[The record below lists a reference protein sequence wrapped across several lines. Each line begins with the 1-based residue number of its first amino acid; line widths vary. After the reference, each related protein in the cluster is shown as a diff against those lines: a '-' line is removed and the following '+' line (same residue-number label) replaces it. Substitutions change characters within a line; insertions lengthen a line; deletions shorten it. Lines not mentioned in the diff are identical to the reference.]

1 MGHIGRGA
9 NTVGTR
15 CLSKL
20 GLPARTVIYKYSLK
34 WYYAN
39 IRFAGIYY
47 SFNVLCETLMK
58 QILSISDQVGPLLQ
72 AARKSARLSQTALAR
87 RLGISQS
94 RVSSMELDPASI
106 SLEQLLAMCSALNLE
121 LVVQTKVRASDN
133 RSDIA
138 LTESEW

>member
-1 MGHIGRGA
+1 
-9 NTVGTR
+9 
-15 CLSKL
+15 
-20 GLPARTVIYKYSLK
+20 
-34 WYYAN
+34 
-39 IRFAGIYY
+39 
-47 SFNVLCETLMK
+47 MK

-72 AARKSARLSQTALAR
+72 AARKSARLSQTALAS

-94 RVSSMELDPASI
+94 RVSAMELDPASI

-121 LVVQTKVRASDN
+121 LVVQTKVRSTER